1 MMGIG
6 WQDVV
11 VIAGVVAAIA
21 YLVRRRRRQNA
32 PKPSEL
38 VGLGRAPKRTRGPAP
53 NG

>member
-6 WQDVV
+6 WQDVIV
-11 VIAGVVAAIA
+11 VVGVVAAIA
-21 YLVRRRRRQNA
+21 YLVRRRRKQNA

-38 VGLGRAPKRTRGPAP
+38 VGLGRAPKRNRGTGT